1 MTEAAMLR
9 PDSPRRAALKRLAA
23 PVNVRLLAAA
33 MLPIGLLL
41 GPMIMTFLWFP
52 VRVDPA
58 SWNAAPGTAVRVVA
72 SVDCTHRGAISL
84 EVAAPAYLADTSPG
98 ECRVPPIAEAL
109 DQLAIAP
116 DELWDDVLDSD
127 KPRAE
132 LRAELKEHIAS
143 GLAPQNLMWEI
154 KTPPGSEGSFPVT
167 ISTPGAEPLTLD
179 IVLGNRCPPSPAE
192 VLASDQSP
200 IKSARV
206 IYPPPDSER
215 IFWTP
220 MALFGD
226 NQWDAGWLLTY
237 LLAYLPVMFLA
248 RMILRIA

>member
-1 MTEAAMLR
+1 
-9 PDSPRRAALKRLAA
+9 
-23 PVNVRLLAAA
+23 
-33 MLPIGLLL
+33 
-41 GPMIMTFLWFP
+41 

-58 SWNAAPGTAVRVVA
+58 SWNAAPGTTVRVVA
-72 SVDCTHRGAISL
+72 SVDCTHRGAVSL
-84 EVAAPAYLADTSPG
+84 EVAAPAYLADISPG
-98 ECRVPPIAEAL
+98 QCSVPPIAEAL
-109 DQLAIAP
+109 DQLTAAP

-132 LRAELKEHIAS
+132 LRTELKEHIAS

-154 KTPPGSEGSFPVT
+154 KTPPGAEGSFPVT
-167 ISTPGAEPLTLD
+167 ISTPGAEPLKLN
-179 IVLGNRCPPSPAE
+179 IVLGNRCPPALAE

-206 IYPPPDSER
+206 IYPPTDTER

-248 RMILRIA
+248 RMILRVA